1 MNQPPPVRGPDAG
14 PPAPPR
20 MSLPSRLFNLFATP
34 GEVMDDVARSGPA
47 AGNWVAP
54 ALLLMVVSW
63 VGAWLVFS
71 QPAIQQQLSE
81 ITSQAIEKQIAGQKM
96 SEQQAEQVRNAAE
109 KWGLIGAKVSA
120 YAAPAALAF
129 AVPFLWGLV
138 LWLVGR
144 NVFKREFPFMKAV
157 EVVGLAAMIGVLE
170 TVVRTLLILVTG
182 NLFASPSLVLLVRN
196 YDPQNPVH
204 GLLALTNVLVWWL
217 LAVRA
222 MGLARLAAVSFAR
235 AAAWVFGIWLL
246 YSTSMVGLGFAMQAL
261 FKR

>member
-1 MNQPPPVRGPDAG
+1 MNQPPPVRAPGAG
-14 PPAPPR
+14 AAAAAR
-20 MSLPSRLFNLFATP
+20 MSLASRLFNLFATP
-34 GEVMDDVARSGPA
+34 GEVMEDVAYSGPTVA
-47 AGNWVAP
+47 NWLVP
-54 ALLLMVVSW
+54 ALILIVVGW
-63 VGAWLVFS
+63 TGTWLIFS

-81 ITSQAIEKQIAGQKM
+81 ITSQAVEKQIAQRKM
-96 SEQQAEQVRNAAE
+96 SEAQAEQVRTVAE
-109 KWGLIGAKVSA
+109 KWGMIGAKISA

-129 AVPFLWGLV
+129 AVPFLWGLI

-144 NVFKREFPFMKAV
+144 TVFKREFPLMKGI
-157 EVVGLAAMIGVLE
+157 EVAGVAAMIGVLE

-182 NLFASPSLVLLVRN
+182 NLFASPSLVLWVRN

-204 GLLALTNVLVWWL
+204 GLLPLTNVLVWWL

-222 MGLARLAAVSFAR
+222 VGLARLAAVSFAR

-246 YSTSMVGLGFAMQAL
+246 YSVSMVGLGFAMQAL